1 MPAEN
6 LTVAVEFKSN
16 PNPSMF
22 VLTEPFSYAEFEA
35 AGEKFTFTIYNH
47 YVPGSEPIT
56 NGKLEYAGYLIKGP
70 LSAQT
75 QATGLQKVI
84 IVEDIY
90 PTSLQFNGCTQLES
104 IEGLDKLHTDNVTN
118 MNGMFSGCARLTT
131 LDLSNF
137 DTAKVTDMS
146 SMFNECSSLTKIIV
160 SDKFV
165 TTSVTS
171 STDMF
176 YGCTSLVGGAGTEF
190 DGNNATDATYARI
203 DSAANPGYFTGDGT
217 SGTASTDVYWV
228 VTDNDTVLHLYG
240 SAGSGRNGPLD
251 QDARANSYEMD
262 WVEYSES
269 VSLIVVEDP
278 IAPTCMNGW
287 FSGFTELVSIEGMS
301 NIKTANVTDMAYL
314 FWNCPKLAS
323 VDVSGFNTAK
333 VTTMAGMFAGIAATE
348 LDLSSFD
355 TSQVTNMS
363 SMFGSDSYY
372 SDKLITIYVS
382 DSFVTTGLGELQYTE
397 MFYGYIKLEG
407 GNETAWDSEHVT
419 AEYARIDAEGTPGYF
434 TRKPSAP

>member
-1 MPAEN
+1 M
-6 LTVAVEFKSN
+6 
-16 PNPSMF
+16 
-22 VLTEPFSYAEFEA
+22 
-35 AGEKFTFTIYNH
+35 
-47 YVPGSEPIT
+47 
-56 NGKLEYAGYLIKGP
+56 IKGP

-118 MNGMFSGCARLTT
+118 MNGMFDGCY
-131 LDLSNF
+131 
-137 DTAKVTDMS
+137 
-146 SMFNECSSLTKIIV
+146 SLE
-160 SDKFV
+160 
-165 TTSVTS
+165 
-171 STDMF
+171 
-176 YGCTSLVGGAGTEF
+176 GGAGTEY
-190 DGNNATDATYARI
+190 NSSNANDATYAHI

-397 MFYGYIKLEG
+397 MFYGCIKLEG